1 MDDPAITRASER
13 FGALPPG
20 HVPDLLAPELPL
32 VFCGTALGRVSAE
45 RRAYYAHPG
54 NFFWRTLHA
63 TGLTP
68 RLLRPE
74 DWPTLIGYGFGLTDV
89 SKTHFGNDAELPPGA
104 FDAAGLHARIE
115 QYRPAILAFTSKAA
129 AGAAL
134 GVRTGRLAL
143 GFQDAAIGT
152 TRLCVLPS
160 PSGQARRTW
169 DPAVWQALAD
179 TVISQR
185 RPPR

>member
-74 DWPTLIGYGFGLTDV
+74 DWPTLIGYGIGLTDV